1 MYSYIDGSKYIYLG
15 VGGKLSKA
23 RVQVARPIY

>member
-15 VGGKLSKA
+15 VGKLSKA